1 MTALLEPSFAFWML
15 LVALFVAAAILA
27 AMWTATARREP
38 LIAAA
43 VAIGLMPL
51 LWMVER
57 LVVTDREAIEATL
70 HQIAADVKSNN
81 RAAVLGHIDP
91 TATWLRARAEG
102 EIANYQFTECKV
114 NKLHGI
120 EMNYQDQPLTA
131 VAEFNVYVSG
141 TFKIGSE
148 TLPPGNY
155 FRRIELHLRQDA
167 EGQWRVENYSHHS
180 PIPGRRDGSSSEESD
195 IDVRP

>member
-1 MTALLEPSFAFWML
+1 
-15 LVALFVAAAILA
+15 AILA
-27 AMWTATARREP
+27 ALWTATARGEP
-38 LIAAA
+38 LIAAG
-43 VAIGLMPL
+43 VAIALMPL
-51 LWMVER
+51 FWLVER

-91 TATWLRARAEG
+91 AATWLRARAEG

-120 EMNYQDQPLTA
+120 EVNYRDQPHTA

-141 TFKIGSE
+141 TFKVGSE
-148 TLPPGNY
+148 MLPPGDY

-167 EGQWRVENYSHHS
+167 DGHWRVENYSHRS
-180 PIPGRRDGSSSEESD
+180 PIPGRRDGSGSGGSD
-195 IDVRP
+195 DDVRP